1 MKINILHLYPDLLNL
16 YGESGNIKAIKN
28 YLEYNN
34 IKVNIKNCSIEDEI
48 NLKNIDLIYIGMG
61 TEENQNICIKHIN
74 KYKTKIQNYIED
86 KGFVL
91 STGNSIELFGK
102 YIKNK
107 KTKIQNYIED
117 KGFVLSTGNSIELF
131 GKYIKNKKTKTL
143 GIFDYYTGSTNLV
156 DQPLYKTDFIDEE
169 IIGFINKRSEIKNV
183 DNHYLFTNQRPN
195 NEDKIHEGYHY
206 KNFYGTYLLGP
217 ILVRNPKLLEYI
229 CKKIL
234 ENKNINIEL
243 ISNLD
248 LEYSAYKEFLKN
260 YYNIVVE

>member
-74 KYKTKIQNYIED
+74 KY
-86 KGFVL
+86 
-91 STGNSIELFGK
+91 
-102 YIKNK
+102 